1 LACDISNSLSL
12 AEGVHLNF
20 TKYNGRNYLVNISIN
35 LKLLYNRDDNDFG
48 IFLYDGFPLNGVWY
62 TDKLFR
68 DLLNR
73 LNNQLENKFSY
84 ERTYTYTTDFNDI
97 ELKNLAILENYFQD
111 KEKFKRIKGKRL
123 KNRIVMDANQIHFT
137 NQLTYD
143 GIDHESKIESIIPP
157 SGN

>member
-1 LACDISNSLSL
+1 
-12 AEGVHLNF
+12 
-20 TKYNGRNYLVNISIN
+20 
-35 LKLLYNRDDNDFG
+35 
-48 IFLYDGFPLNGVWY
+48 
-62 TDKLFR
+62 
-68 DLLNR
+68 LNR

-84 ERTYTYTTDFNDI
+84 ERTYIYTTDFKDI

-143 GIDHESKIESIIPP
+143 GIDYESKIESIIPP